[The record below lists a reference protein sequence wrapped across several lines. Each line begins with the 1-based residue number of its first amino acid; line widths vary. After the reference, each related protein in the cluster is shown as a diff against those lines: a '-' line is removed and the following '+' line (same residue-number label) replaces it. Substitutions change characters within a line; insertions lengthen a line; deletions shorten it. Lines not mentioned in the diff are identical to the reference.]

1 MLYVFRM
8 SMPEC
13 AMHLTADYSYQGYAW
28 IGKGVCERSGTVPR
42 KQGPCTGL
50 FKINCLH
57 YSVKLFVSQHFIV
70 TVLLSYLLRLVQ
82 SSPEQ
87 IKLIPG

>member
-1 MLYVFRM
+1 MH
-8 SMPEC
+8 EC
-13 AMHLTADYSYQGYAW
+13 SMHLTTGYRNQGYAW
-28 IGKGVCERSGTVPR
+28 MGKGVCERSGTMPR
-42 KQGPCTGL
+42 KQGPCAGL

-70 TVLLSYLLRLVQ
+70 TVLLSYFKTRLVQ